1 MSRIDKIVNKALDNV
16 MENEVNRKILN
27 QWWKDDFPCD
37 VWYDENDLGNLYEYD
52 LEIVQCDWV
61 AEYIDYFVEEVCK
74 ELGLE
79 LFSSGTICHTSLVE
93 ELHEITK
100 ARLLD
105 EVQRITEKIIVLQN
119 IDFEQIKADMQMVCD
134 RLNGC
139 KTLQDISDYAIW
151 NNDKLGVI
159 TSINFYDVDYPDIE
173 EAIENNVE
181 KEKISFI
188 CFSQLGEVNHLV
200 FHFKDGKT
208 NIDSVEFDI
217 YDKEDKRICLQEMML
232 SNFID
237 NDKEDYER

>member
-1 MSRIDKIVNKALDNV
+1 MLKINKIIKKAIDTV
-16 MENEVNRKILN
+16 MENNISDISSWCKENFL
-27 QWWKDDFPCD
+27 CD
-37 VWYDENDLGNLYEYD
+37 ITHDETYLNDLVDYY
-52 LEIVQCDWV
+52 
-61 AEYIDYFVEEVCK
+61 AELVCI
-74 ELGLE
+74 ELGIDIDCIE
-79 LFSSGTICHTSLVE
+79 RECHTELVKE
-93 ELHEITK
+93 ICEITK
-100 ARLLD
+100 DRLFEEIQQVTD
-105 EVQRITEKIIVLQN
+105 KFVVLQD
-119 IDFEQIKADMQMVCD
+119 IDIEQIKADMQIVCD

-151 NNDKLGVI
+151 NSDKLGVI

-173 EAIENNVE
+173 EAIENNVG